1 MSGVNRTMKK
11 RSFPWYKIPLIIWL
25 VIVWAALWQNFSL
38 GNIVFGLLI
47 ALGVSWAFYLPPIE
61 LSGRFNV
68 LRVPGLLLWFLWEV
82 ARASVEVLFVAVVKG
97 PNIRNAV
104 IAVPLRSS
112 SDLMMTATGH
122 VLSLIPGSLVV
133 EVDRRTSTLYVHALN
148 VKNADDVAK
157 VRKGIQDIEAKLIR
171 VMGSREELAAL
182 DSEVEG
188 QIRRIHSPQNQE
200 GTS

>member
-1 MSGVNRTMKK
+1 MKK